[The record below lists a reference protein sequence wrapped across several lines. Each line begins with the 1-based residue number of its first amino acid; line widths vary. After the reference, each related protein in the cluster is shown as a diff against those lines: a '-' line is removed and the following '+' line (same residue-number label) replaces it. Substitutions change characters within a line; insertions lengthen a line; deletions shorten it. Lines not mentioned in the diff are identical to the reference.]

1 MFWCE
6 GELIMPTYEYICSDC
21 NEPFEIFQSMK
32 DDPIEKCPKCTGT
45 VKRLFSSG
53 AGFIFKGSGFYAT
66 DYKKKE
72 TTAPS
77 QNTNSSA
84 CSPACK
90 ETKRNE
96 NSSPTPT
103 PPSVQQETIPKPACS
118 KEKCS
123 SECSLPKI
131 KKEGK

>member
-1 MFWCE
+1 
-6 GELIMPTYEYICSDC
+6 MPTYEYICNDC
-21 NEPFEIFQSMK
+21 SEPFEIFQSMK

-53 AGFIFKGSGFYAT
+53 AGFIFKGSGFYHT

-72 TTAPS
+72 MATSSSPS
-77 QNTNSSA
+77 RNTNSST

-90 ETKRNE
+90 ETKGNE

-103 PPSVQQETIPKPACS
+103 PPSVQQETTPSS
-118 KEKCS
+118 KEGVT
-123 SECSLPKI
+123 PI
-131 KKEGK
+131 P